1 MGMINPRRMRRMAR
15 GCRLVYTVAT
25 YLLPLKKRV
34 DLVKKL
40 Y

>member
-1 MGMINPRRMRRMAR
+1 MINPRRMRRMAG
-15 GCRLVYTVAT
+15 GCGLMCTVAI

-34 DLVKKL
+34 DFVKKL